1 MEFIAT
7 NVCFAVQLLFHE
19 GFTSPKFCEWDKR
32 KKRKKERKSIR
43 EIIQKKEQLGLIK
56 AWLKAMVFIVLVTTG
71 CSGKLMSHG
80 G

>member
-1 MEFIAT
+1 MCGLLYS
-7 NVCFAVQLLFHE
+7 CFSMKVLLAQSFVN
-19 GFTSPKFCEWDKR
+19 GIR
-32 KKRKKERKSIR
+32 GKKKKKERKSIR